1 MNRHLRAA
9 AGKSKGIVRI
19 LIADNQAILVDG
31 MRLLLE
37 QHSNL
42 KVVDVAT
49 DGADAVH
56 LVKRLRPDVAILS
69 NEMTGLSGI
78 EAAHQIRAVS
88 PATQVLIL
96 SRHSSPEY
104 ICQALQTGAAGYLL
118 KQCCGGKQVVDA
130 VLQVSKG
137 KSYVCAR
144 TSELLIGEI
153 QSMVGRLTARERD
166 VLRLTVEGCTV
177 AKAASALKLPPTTI
191 ESYRSRVLRKLE
203 SHGLPGPELRG
214 AYGASLARALC
225 GCVP

>member
-1 MNRHLRAA
+1 MKRQFRAG

-37 QHSNL
+37 QHSHL
-42 KVVDVAT
+42 KVVKVAA
-49 DGADAVH
+49 DGSDAVH
-56 LVKRLRPDVAILS
+56 LARQLRPDVAILS
-69 NEMTGLSGI
+69 IDMSGLNGI
-78 EAAHQIRAVS
+78 EAALQIRAVS
-88 PATQVLIL
+88 PATRVLIL
-96 SRHSSPEY
+96 TRHSSPEF
-104 ICQALQTGAAGYLL
+104 ICQALRAGVDGYLL

-130 VLQVSKG
+130 VLEVSKG

-153 QSMVGRLTARERD
+153 QGMVRRLTARERD
-166 VLRLTVEGCTV
+166 VLRLTVEGRTV

-203 SHGLPGPELRG
+203 SHGLPGAELRG